1 MYTIKKAF
9 IEIDIDEYLEKL
21 SKYQGYI
28 DAADSMRE
36 PNDTYK
42 VDSFDSLKHAERE
55 IDTDVVLTIDSDQVT
70 IEYYYIDGSDKV
82 YFTHVL
88 YENKRYPID
97 EDLYSKSCYRAIL
110 KDLDLDDQPKNLR
123 ESRIRRVHESS
134 KDYNNGS
141 AHYGRISYLWSM
153 EDEFEMTDGL
163 NNKIQKVM
171 LGSPKAFFI
180 EKLEKVLSEA
190 FDTKVNLITCNI
202 RPDSFALSFIGKK
215 VFLSI
220 VVNY

>member
-28 DAADSMRE
+28 DADADFMRE

-42 VDSFDSLKHAERE
+42 VDSFDSLKQAERE

-70 IEYYYIDGSDKV
+70 IEYQYIEGSDKV
-82 YFTHVL
+82 YFTHVI
-88 YENKRYPID
+88 YENKRYPVD

-110 KDLDLDDQPKNLR
+110 KNLEPKNLR
-123 ESRIRRVHESS
+123 ESRIRRVHESLE
-134 KDYNNGS
+134 YNNGS

-153 EDEFEMTDGL
+153 EDEFEMTDDL

>member
-21 SKYQGYI
+21 VKYQGYI

-55 IDTDVVLTIDSDQVT
+55 IDTDVVLTIDSDQAT
-70 IEYYYIDGSDKV
+70 IEYYYIEGSDKV

-88 YENKRYPID
+88 YENKRYTID

-110 KDLDLDDQPKNLR
+110 KNLDLDDQPKNLR
-123 ESRIRRVHESS
+123 ENRIRKVHESS
-134 KDYNNGS
+134 KAYNTGR
-141 AHYGRISYLWSM
+141 ADYGRLAYLWSM
-153 EDEFEMTDGL
+153 DDDFEMTDEL
-163 NNKIQKVM
+163 NKQIQKVM
-171 LGSPKAFFI
+171 LSFSESFYI
-180 EKLEKVLSEA
+180 EKLEKLLSDT
-190 FDTKVNLITCNI
+190 FDTKVNLKTCDI
-202 RPDSFALSFIGKK
+202 RSKSFMLSFTGKG

-220 VVNY
+220 IVNF

>member
-1 MYTIKKAF
+1 MYTIKKAI

-21 SKYQGYI
+21 TKYQGYI

-36 PNDTYK
+36 PTDTYK
-42 VDSFDSLKHAERE
+42 VDSFDSLKQAERE
-55 IDTDVVLTIDSDQVT
+55 IDTDVVLTIELDQVT
-70 IEYYYIDGSDKV
+70 IEYYYIEGSDKV

-88 YENKRYPID
+88 YENKRYPVD
-97 EDLYSKSCYRAIL
+97 EDLYSNSCYRAIL
-110 KDLDLDDQPKNLR
+110 KNLDLDDQPKNLR

-134 KDYNNGS
+134 EFNNGS

-171 LGSPKAFFI
+171 LSSSKAFYI
-180 EKLEKVLSEA
+180 EKLEKLLSDE
-190 FDTKVNLITCNI
+190 FDTTVKLYTCNI
-202 RPDSFALSFIGKK
+202 RSDSFTLSFTGKK